1 MHEVNATM
9 AAVHTAT
16 DFLRARADRAREAY
30 EGKNMLLRGNGRV
43 HAVSAVEWLD
53 GIEAPAA
60 ACHASNA
67 TGPMVGA
74 IPTERAVN
82 CRRCLGARPIKRPPR
97 DRPRASAH
105 RAPNPA
111 QAVLAGLEM

>member
-1 MHEVNATM
+1 M

-16 DFLRARADRAREAY
+16 DFLRARADRARESY
-30 EGKNMLLRGNGRV
+30 DGKNMLLRGNGRV
-43 HAVSAVEWLD
+43 HAVADVEWLD
-53 GIEAPAA
+53 GIAAPAA

-67 TGPMVGA
+67 TGPMAGA
-74 IPTERAVN
+74 IPTDAKVN

-105 RAPNPA
+105 RAPNPV